1 MKNKLIFLLVGF
13 LAGLGAGI
21 FIWQNLVTRPVTLE
35 NQQLHAEAGKV
46 VALAEENARL
56 VNERVDPAELKRLRE
71 GQAELVRLRG
81 QTTQLRREAQEANSA
96 AARAQVAAQAAAAAA
111 ATPPPAPT
119 NNAAPTTAYTASAT
133 FRVGWRTAAATGG
146 WVLPSGKRGFV
157 ILMPAEAG
165 DGTVSIRSLV
175 FQVPETLLAA
185 AGLDGLKAEGNAANG
200 GAALTTEQLQVLTS
214 SYRKKEGVELMSAPQ
229 ISVAS
234 GQSAQVSVADSGSTI
249 AVTPTIMAENQGVEI
264 AVNAQLNLPRST
276 PGP

>member
-1 MKNKLIFLLVGF
+1 MKSKLIFLLVGF

-21 FIWQNLVTRPVTLE
+21 FIWQNLVTKPVTLE

-119 NNAAPTTAYTASAT
+119 NAVPTTAYTASAT

-175 FQVPETLLAA
+175 FQVPEALLTA

-264 AVNAQLNLPRST
+264 AVNAQLNLPRAT